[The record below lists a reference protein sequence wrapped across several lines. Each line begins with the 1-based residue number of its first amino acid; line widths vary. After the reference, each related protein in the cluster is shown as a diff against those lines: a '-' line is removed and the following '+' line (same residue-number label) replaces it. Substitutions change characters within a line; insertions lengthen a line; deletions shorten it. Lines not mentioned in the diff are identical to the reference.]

1 MPGKRNLARER
12 AQHDQPATFARIHH
26 DLRSQLPD
34 LDRALVGHVAIL
46 AELHR
51 LGLRRLNGTKLSW
64 RIVLRWRRDHA
75 FPLHRGIRKPDV
87 YAAPPLST
95 THAMTAWILS
105 QFVHGELFRVV
116 AMADAHATGSFTT
129 TPTCDAAA

>member
-1 MPGKRNLARER
+1 LARER
-12 AQHDQPATFARIHH
+12 AQHDQAAIFSRIHS

-34 LDRALVGHVAIL
+34 LDRALVGHQAIL

-51 LGLRRLNGTKLSW
+51 LGLRRLNGKRLSW

-95 THAMTAWILS
+95 THAMTAWMLS

-116 AMADAHATGSFTT
+116 GMADADATGSFTT
-129 TPTCDAAA
+129 SPPYERAA